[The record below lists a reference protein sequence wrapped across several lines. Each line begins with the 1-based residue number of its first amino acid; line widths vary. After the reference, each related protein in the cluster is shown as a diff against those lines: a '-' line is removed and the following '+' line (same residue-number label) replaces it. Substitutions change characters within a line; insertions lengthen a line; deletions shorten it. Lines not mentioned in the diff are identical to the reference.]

1 MAILFCKVTY
11 YYIYAHARIA
21 NQKQIKTGY
30 HKNTECFSARI
41 PNDMPQE

>member
-1 MAILFCKVTY
+1 MEILFCKVSH
-11 YYIYAHARIA
+11 YYIYAHARFA